1 MPCAHYF
8 IRQRRHAFNLFFASN
23 CMCACQGSLT
33 VERDRP
39 AFVSQLM
46 NLVAVIVS
54 NPSGLCWASY
64 IILLVVSGPIVL
76 GQCQISKGKRQEHGS
91 LFSAASR

>member
-1 MPCAHYF
+1 
-8 IRQRRHAFNLFFASN
+8 
-23 CMCACQGSLT
+23 MCACQGSLT
-33 VERDRP
+33 VERDSP
-39 AFVSQLM
+39 AFVRQLM

-76 GQCQISKGKRQEHGS
+76 GQCQISKGKKETGARELS
-91 LFSAASR
+91 LCSIQMSDVTNWF